1 MLMVMCTKEIS
12 RTIRCMAEECI
23 DMLMVPCTKG
33 IGRTIRGMAEECF
46 DVLTALYATTANGRL
61 INR

>member
-1 MLMVMCTKEIS
+1 MLMVMCMKE
-12 RTIRCMAEECI
+12 
-23 DMLMVPCTKG
+23 
-33 IGRTIRGMAEECF
+33 IGRTMRGMAEECI